1 MRRMSHCAYI
11 VHENHVVYYAPQLLL
26 ESGFWYIGSEYLHDQ
41 PSKTLVL
48 NFLEFPRGKT
58 HHCVVTIH
66 DWKTVHSLGHSTETE
81 LLECCA
87 WYSSELHSMKVF
99 FFSWRFS
106 LCWFCLVTCCCK
118 SQLWIQQIESV
129 SPQVNHWT
137 KQCFWRLLAN
147 QHTPAKHHRESGGSI
162 TSERLLRVSNSPV
175 GSLGLHPCQVIKRY
189 SKPLPGWCKRRLGRK
204 PELWLSS
211 SGMAAWSNDEA
222 PSASQPK
229 WYQQRLVKNPHL
241 IPVQE

>member
-1 MRRMSHCAYI
+1 MKTMWFIMLPCVPSGS
-11 VHENHVVYYAPQLLL
+11 L
-26 ESGFWYIGSEYLHDQ
+26 ELVLGSEYLHDQ
-41 PSKTLVL
+41 PSKNLGYWI
-48 NFLEFPRGKT
+48 FRISQGKKT
-58 HHCVVTIH
+58 HHRVVTIH
-66 DWKTVHSLGHSTETE
+66 DWKTVYSLGHSTETE

-87 WYSSELHSMKVF
+87 WFLLNFTPWRFFF

-162 TSERLLRVSNSPV
+162 TSWETL
-175 GSLGLHPCQVIKRY
+175 
-189 SKPLPGWCKRRLGRK
+189 
-204 PELWLSS
+204 E
-211 SGMAAWSNDEA
+211 
-222 PSASQPK
+222 SQ
-229 WYQQRLVKNPHL
+229 Q
-241 IPVQE
+241 

>member
-11 VHENHVVYYAPQLLL
+11 VHENHVVYYAPLCSFW
-26 ESGFWYIGSEYLHDQ
+26 ESGISIRKWVPTWPALQ
-41 PSKTLVL
+41 KTWGTE
-48 NFLEFPRGKT
+48 FLEFPGEKT
-58 HHCVVTIH
+58 HHRVETIH

-87 WYSSELHSMKVF
+87 WFLLNF
-99 FFSWRFS
+99 IPWRFS

-129 SPQVNHWT
+129 SPQVNHST

-162 TSERLLRVSNSPV
+162 TSWETL
-175 GSLGLHPCQVIKRY
+175 
-189 SKPLPGWCKRRLGRK
+189 
-204 PELWLSS
+204 E
-211 SGMAAWSNDEA
+211 
-222 PSASQPK
+222 SQ
-229 WYQQRLVKNPHL
+229 Q
-241 IPVQE
+241 